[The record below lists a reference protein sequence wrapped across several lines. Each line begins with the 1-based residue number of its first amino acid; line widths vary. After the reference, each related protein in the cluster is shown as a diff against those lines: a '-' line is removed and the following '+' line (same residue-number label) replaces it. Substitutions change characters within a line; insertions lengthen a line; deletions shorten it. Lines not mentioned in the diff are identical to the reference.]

1 MHEKTHLPV
10 KLAAGILLNLL
21 LCLVFFILSAIPD
34 RGIYMASWH
43 FALFLVWYPL
53 SAIVYG
59 MAAVLTA
66 LGDRMYLALM
76 GATFLTVTII
86 SAFVM
91 DVVAI
96 PAAFVYTGI
105 MLAAAILTA
114 LVKAAVMAYLQYR
127 NYKKGSVSDEQ
138 DIK

>member
-34 RGIYMASWH
+34 HGIYMASWH
-43 FALFLVWYPL
+43 LELFLLWYPL

-66 LGDRMYLALM
+66 FGDRMYLALM
-76 GATFLTVTII
+76 GVTFLTVTILN
-86 SAFVM
+86 AAVM